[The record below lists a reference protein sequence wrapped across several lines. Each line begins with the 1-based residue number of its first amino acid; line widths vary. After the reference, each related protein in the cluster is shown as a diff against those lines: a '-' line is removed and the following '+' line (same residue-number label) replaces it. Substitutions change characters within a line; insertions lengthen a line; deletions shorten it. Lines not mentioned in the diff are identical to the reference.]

1 MSQQHE
7 EVEAAN
13 HLFSREGLFSKHRK
27 SHKVIDLV
35 LVLDI
40 PLRINRSQMF
50 FKIDILRNFTISHEN
65 TCVGLSF

>member
-40 PLRINRSQMF
+40 LLESTVRRCFS
-50 FKIDILRNFTISHEN
+50 K
-65 TCVGLSF
+65 

>member
-27 SHKVIDLV
+27 SHKVTDLV

-40 PLRINRSQMF
+40 PFRINRS
-50 FKIDILRNFTISHEN
+50 K
-65 TCVGLSF
+65 